1 MPRRSGDHDVQT
13 AYHRRSPYQVGDCV
27 KGLSYVAPEDRSRE
41 QPQEITGQVVQI
53 GAGWAG
59 VDADRAYVWVRLANG
74 RERQALVRDIQ
85 RVEP

>member
-1 MPRRSGDHDVQT
+1 MAATT
-13 AYHRRSPYQVGDCV
+13 AHYRVGDIV
-27 KGLSYVAPEDRSRE
+27 TGISYVPPEDHHRE
-41 QPQEITGQVVQI
+41 QPEEITGKVVQV

-85 RVEP
+85 RVES